1 MGSQLFTYPNLILL
15 FEGALVTIGLSL
27 IGFVGGTLIGVIMVA
42 LRSVPGA
49 LGWPAKLLSIVY
61 VDTLRRV
68 PLLVILLFG
77 FFGISLFGFEVS
89 ALSAAAFG
97 VVAFAG
103 AYMAE
108 NIRGGLEAI
117 RKQQW
122 EAGAALGLTG
132 YQQLRIVVLPQ
143 ALRVIIPPSVGFFV
157 GLIKDTS
164 VATIVGF
171 VELTHAGVIIRYRIG
186 ESFTVFAAIM
196 ALYFLMCYPV
206 ARIGQHLERR
216 LHARAKA

>member
-1 MGSQLFTYPNLILL
+1 MRTQLFTYPNLILL
-15 FEGALVTIGLSL
+15 FDGALVTIGLSL
-27 IGFVGGTLIGVIMVA
+27 AGLVGGTVIGALMVA
-42 LRSVPGA
+42 LRSVRGPI
-49 LGWPAKLLSIVY
+49 GWVTKSLSIVY
-61 VDTLRRV
+61 VESLRRI

-77 FFGISLFGFEVS
+77 FFGLALFGLEVS
-89 ALSAAAFG
+89 AIGAAAVG
-97 VVAFAG
+97 VIAFAG

-108 NIRGGLEAI
+108 NIRGGLEAV

-122 EAGAALGLTG
+122 EAAAALGLTE

-196 ALYFLMCYPV
+196 AIYFFMCFPV
-206 ARIGQHLERR
+206 ARLGQWFERR
-216 LHARAKA
+216 LHARARA

>member
-15 FEGALVTIGLSL
+15 FQGALVTIGLSL
-27 IGFVGGTLIGVIMVA
+27 IGFTGGTLIGTIMVA
-42 LRSVPGA
+42 LRSVPGP
-49 LGWPAKLLSIVY
+49 LGWPAKLVSILY

-68 PLLVILLFG
+68 PLLVVLLFG
-77 FFGISLFGFEVS
+77 FFGLSLFGFEVS
-89 ALSAAAFG
+89 ALAAAACG

-108 NIRGGLEAI
+108 NIRGGLEAV

-122 EAGAALGLTG
+122 EAAAALGLTG
-132 YQQLRIVVLPQ
+132 YQQLRIVILPQ

-164 VATIVGF
+164 IATIVGF

-206 ARIGQHLERR
+206 ARFGQRMERR
-216 LHARAKA
+216 LHARARA